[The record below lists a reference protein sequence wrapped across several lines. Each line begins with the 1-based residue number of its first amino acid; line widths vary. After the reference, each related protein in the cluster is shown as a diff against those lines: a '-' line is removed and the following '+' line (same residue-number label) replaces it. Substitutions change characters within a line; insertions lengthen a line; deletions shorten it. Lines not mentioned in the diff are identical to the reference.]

1 MASLSKVSLLLTHIS
16 SLAWLRNTEGALQE
30 SSTMDGPR
38 GSSMYDVAAAGGL
51 HGGGASV
58 YDTAGAG
65 PEHLEP
71 VSTRGG
77 AQSNETYYDTAGGGG
92 GGGAVYDTAAAGDGH
107 TQSDRGGAQAN
118 ETYYDTAGGGGA
130 AVYDTAGAG
139 PAGRTRQGSISN
151 GTVPVFRDRFG
162 LLDDV
167 LPLRCTF
174 ASCVIQ

>member
-1 MASLSKVSLLLTHIS
+1 
-16 SLAWLRNTEGALQE
+16 
-30 SSTMDGPR
+30 MDGPR

-92 GGGAVYDTAAAGDGH
+92 
-107 TQSDRGGAQAN
+107 
-118 ETYYDTAGGGGA
+118 A

-162 LLDDV
+162 LLEDV